1 MNGFRQEA
9 EDYISMRRALG
20 FKFALQG
27 RLVIEFAGYLE
38 DIGATQL
45 TTAAAL
51 SWATK
56 PAGADPAWW
65 NQRLAVARG
74 FARHLHNLDPATQV
88 PPPTLL
94 SGRFRRA
101 TPYLYSPADID
112 ALMAATAVLRHPL
125 RRATYRAV
133 IGLLAVSGMRIG
145 EAIRLDRSDVD
156 WPNGLVVVR
165 ASKFGRSREV
175 PLHPTTVDALKA
187 YARERDR
194 LQPKPRPAS
203 FFVSHVGARLVYR
216 SACSTFR
223 RLVDTA
229 ALNWERASRP
239 PRLHDLRHSFCV
251 QTLVDWYRDDDLDAE
266 ALMPRL
272 STYVGHTKPV
282 WTYWYLEAAPE
293 LLGLAAGRLERARR
307 KQT

>member
-1 MNGFRQEA
+1 MSELRSAAQ
-9 EDYISMRRALG
+9 DYITMRRGLG
-20 FKFALQG
+20 FKFVNQA
-27 RLVIEFAGYLE
+27 RLVIEMVGYLE
-38 DIGATQL
+38 DHGATQL

-51 SWATK
+51 AWATK

-65 NQRLAVARG
+65 NQRLTVARG
-74 FARHLHNLDPATQV
+74 FARYLHNLDPATEV
-88 PPPTLL
+88 PAATLL
-94 SGRFRRA
+94 PGRFRRA

-112 ALMAATAVLRHPL
+112 AVMAATAVLRHPL
-125 RRATYRAV
+125 RRATYRTV
-133 IGLLAVSGMRIG
+133 IGLLAVTGMRIG
-145 EAIRLDRSDVD
+145 EAIRLDRGDVD
-156 WPNGLVVVR
+156 WANALVVVR

-175 PLHPTTVDALKA
+175 PLHPSTLDALDT
-187 YARERDR
+187 YARDRDR
-194 LQPKPRPAS
+194 LQRKPRPAS

-229 ALNWERASRP
+229 GLKWPDTARP

-251 QTLVDWYRDDDLDAE
+251 RTLVEWYRDDEVDVE

-272 STYVGHTKPV
+272 STYVGHSKPV

-293 LLGLAAGRLERARR
+293 LLGLAAGRLERRR
-307 KQT
+307 QP